1 MLPTVF
7 HWVGYGLCHQ
17 LPERSLF
24 AGGLQL
30 PVCARDT
37 GIYAGFVLSLIVISL
52 TGRGRRP
59 SELSRPW
66 LLFVG
71 AVFFGA
77 MVVDGVTSYAGWRET
92 TNDFRLITGLLAG
105 YAMTL
110 AVVPMLNGQMWSTV
124 SRRRLLDGWRGG
136 VWVASVP
143 VAFALLRWVLPM
155 TGVLYPALLTVAIAA
170 TYAAVNM
177 IFVTLVP
184 SLEHKMT
191 SLVRSRVQVGLSLA
205 LMVAELGLAT
215 AFRLGVE
222 RVLSGT

>member
-24 AGGLQL
+24 ADGLQL

-52 TGRGRRP
+52 IERGRRP

-66 LLFVG
+66 LLLVG

-77 MVVDGVTSYAGWRET
+77 MVADGVTSYAGWRET
-92 TNDFRLITGLLAG
+92 TNDLRLVTGLLAG

-110 AVVPMLNGQMWSTV
+110 LVVPILNGQMWTTV
-124 SRRRLLDGWRGG
+124 SRRRLLDGWRGL

-143 VAFALLRWVLPM
+143 IAFALLRWVLPM

-177 IFVTLVP
+177 TFVTLVP
-184 SLEHKMT
+184 SLEHKMK
-191 SLVRSRVQVGLSLA
+191 SLVPPRVQVGLSLA
-205 LMVAELGLAT
+205 LTVAELALAT
-215 AFRLGVE
+215 VFRLGVE